1 MKIRYV
7 YTVTRKM
14 ESPGSTLANVKEQFL
29 LCVKGNAREELYAGE
44 RFDAIGNSLELET
57 IKVELQVYR
66 SGKTPNSITRD
77 GSWEKVA

>member
-14 ESPGSTLANVKEQFL
+14 ESPGSTLANAKEQFL
-29 LCVKGNAREELYAGE
+29 LCVKGNAREELYAG
-44 RFDAIGNSLELET
+44 DDDET

-77 GSWEKVA
+77 GTWKKVA

>member
-29 LCVKGNAREELYAGE
+29 LCVKGNAREELYAG
-44 RFDAIGNSLELET
+44 DDDET
-57 IKVELQVYR
+57 IKVELQVR
-66 SGKTPNSITRD
+66 KSGKPHAREDWN
-77 GSWEKVA
+77 WEKVA

>member
-29 LCVKGNAREELYAGE
+29 LCVKGNAREELYAG
-44 RFDAIGNSLELET
+44 DDDET

>member
-29 LCVKGNAREELYAGE
+29 LCVKGNAREELYAG
-44 RFDAIGNSLELET
+44 DDDET

-66 SGKTPNSITRD
+66 SGKTPNSITSD
-77 GSWEKVA
+77 GTWKKVA